1 MILRTSDSSNESSR
15 ADVPCKMPAT
25 YATDGE
31 TNKKTMTV
39 VMMYYVMS
47 ETSSDHDITGIYSQ
61 THSNPALVP

>member
-1 MILRTSDSSNESSR
+1 MRMILRTSDSSNESSR

-25 YATDGE
+25 QATDGE

-47 ETSSDHDITGIYSQ
+47 GTSSDHYINEVRWDLQ
-61 THSNPALVP
+61 PNP